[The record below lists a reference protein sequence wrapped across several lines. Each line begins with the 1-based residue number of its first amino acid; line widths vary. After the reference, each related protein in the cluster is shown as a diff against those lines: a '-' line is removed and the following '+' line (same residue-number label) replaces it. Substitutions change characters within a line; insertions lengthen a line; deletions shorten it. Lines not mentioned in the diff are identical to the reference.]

1 MSDDAK
7 YYVLATKTKR
17 LIGNGSIDAEIY
29 TTHLN
34 IFIMFIILYS
44 FIILHFDTTCPG
56 FHSCTRTFGNKPF
69 QGLLLLI
76 ELDQL
81 NLI

>member
-44 FIILHFDTTCPG
+44 FIILHFDHYLSW
-56 FHSCTRTFGNKPF
+56 FSFLYSHIWK
-69 QGLLLLI
+69 
-76 ELDQL
+76 
-81 NLI
+81 

>member
-1 MSDDAK
+1 MKDKSSLNIPNRKLTFQFHFLMSDDAK

-34 IFIMFIILYS
+34 IYYVY
-44 FIILHFDTTCPG
+44 
-56 FHSCTRTFGNKPF
+56 HS
-69 QGLLLLI
+69 LLVHHTAF
-76 ELDQL
+76 
-81 NLI
+81 